1 MSVHFSGMDYESAAL
16 TIELRAQTVYLP
28 RFTAFISLSTM
39 PIVTIFLTIERP
51 CHRFLK
57 QPFPA
62 RGGHSLKYTVEIA
75 SHDSPDGLAICATHR
90 NLRESRRTLFPR
102 RSLLWLSPL
111 PIELPPLRERSEYG
125 NRKTSP
131 CVRDSVNQLRADWL
145 QAVPAALNPRWRY

>member
-1 MSVHFSGMDYESAAL
+1 MDLNQQPTDYESAAL

-62 RGGHSLKYTVEIA
+62 RGGHSLKYTVEMA
-75 SHDSPDGLAICATHR
+75 GRAEVAHRFATQIYLDWQRR
-90 NLRESRRTLFPR
+90 NTYWQTARCPS
-102 RSLLWLSPL
+102 
-111 PIELPPLRERSEYG
+111 
-125 NRKTSP
+125 NRQQVTGP
-131 CVRDSVNQLRADWL
+131 GA
-145 QAVPAALNPRWRY
+145 YT